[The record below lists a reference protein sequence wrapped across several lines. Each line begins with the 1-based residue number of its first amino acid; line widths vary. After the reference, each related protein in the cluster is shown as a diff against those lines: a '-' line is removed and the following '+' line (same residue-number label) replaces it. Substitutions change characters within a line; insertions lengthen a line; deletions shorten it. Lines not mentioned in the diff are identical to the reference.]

1 MMGKTYKIKQTS
13 KQNKGKF
20 FYTSGYF
27 MKKLAFYVVD
37 RFEKKIFSI
46 KLSKNSK
53 TSCLYNKF
61 SKKSPFLAP
70 KNLLWS
76 CFLVILTRI
85 KHYIQFFSVIS
96 VVPIGIDPFLDLNG
110 QNSNFENYKFISD
123 PFYIRVND
131 WLATAEPSMDIFGHF
146 LWVSPGQNGSLF
158 LN

>member
-1 MMGKTYKIKQTS
+1 MLLTGLNKTT
-13 KQNKGKF
+13 
-20 FYTSGYF
+20 
-27 MKKLAFYVVD
+27 V
-37 RFEKKIFSI
+37 SI

-53 TSCLYNKF
+53 TSCLYDKF
-61 SKKSPFLAP
+61 SKKRRFWRK
-70 KNLLWS
+70 KNRFDHVFWS
-76 CFLVILTRI
+76 FWLEK

-131 WLATAEPSMDIFGHF
+131 WLATAEPSMDIFWHF
-146 LWVSPGQNGSLF
+146 FWVSPGQNGSLF